1 MERFSLPIA
10 WPPHCSCNREKVV
23 LAFRGCLGVTRR
35 QCSIGPLLAIPKQML
50 PFTMLSAISKATGR
64 LDSQP

>member
-10 WPPHCSCNREKVV
+10 WPLHCSSNREKVV
-23 LAFRGCLGVTRR
+23 LAFRGCLGVTR
-35 QCSIGPLLAIPKQML
+35 QCTIGPLLAIPKQML
-50 PFTMLSAISKATGR
+50 PFTMLSAISKATGG